1 MRIFC
6 LCVVKNE
13 GDVLEES
20 IGAAAKWADGI
31 FIADNGSDDDTP
43 AIIERL
49 VSRHPNV
56 FDAGSISEPFT
67 DNMRGKIFRR
77 VSGVSRRGDWW
88 CKLDADE
95 FFIDDPKE
103 FLARLPR
110 ETDTVWG
117 SFFTFYFTDEDLR
130 RYESD
135 PARFLATPTTER
147 LGYYRNNESEIR
159 LVKHTFPLIWY
170 NEWPRFR
177 CAASPQRIRVA
188 HYRYRSP
195 EQIVRRLGVR
205 RQVAARTRGGLFPH
219 EMGRFPTGVAAP
231 AAGAAGGAETPQDA
245 GFRERVIP
253 TNGLD
258 SLADGPWVSRESD
271 LRPVTDGW
279 PASIPFWVWKPFC
292 ILTSLISIKRYLP
305 SRVKRLVY
313 GRR

>member
-20 IGAAAKWADGI
+20 IRAAARWSDGI

-43 AIIERL
+43 AIIDRL
-49 VSRHPNV
+49 ATRHSNV
-56 FDAGSISEPFT
+56 FNAGPITEPFT
-67 DNMRGKIFRR
+67 DDMRGKVFRR

-103 FLARLPR
+103 FIARLPR

-117 SFFTFYFTDEDLR
+117 SFFTFYFTEDDLR

-147 LGYYRNNESEIR
+147 LRHYRNNESEIR

-195 EQIVRRLGVR
+195 EQILRRLGVR

-219 EMGRFPTGVAAP
+219 EMGRFPTGVAMP
-231 AAGAAGGAETPQDA
+231 ATSADSGEGEAV

-253 TNGLD
+253 AAGLD
-258 SLADGPWVSRESD
+258 SLDAGWVSRESE
-271 LRPVTDGW
+271 LRPVTDVR
-279 PASIPFWVWKPFC
+279 PKSVPFWLWKPIC
-292 ILTSLISIKRYLP
+292 ILKALLNIQRYVP
-305 SRVKRLVY
+305 SRVKRLIY
-313 GRR
+313 GRG